1 MLMIFVVI
9 GFSKRFEINDIMCFN
24 LKDVFQ
30 SIFFDVWWKY
40 FNYSLNK
47 RIDICLIKGIICK

>member
-9 GFSKRFEINDIMCFN
+9 GFSKRFEIYDIMCFN

-40 FNYSLNK
+40 FNYSLNN